1 MNKLVNAFYYLIFIG
16 ISFAGDAAH
25 ISEGGGWLDKWLTV
39 DSGLLLWTILTFLV
53 LLFILRWKAWGPLMD
68 ALDNRTKQIEEAL
81 SKAEIVAAEAK
92 EQAKEN
98 EEILVK
104 AREEAQNLI
113 SQAKTAGEKLKDK
126 LETEGNKQYQ
136 TLVSNAQ
143 KDIDTAKHQALN
155 DIKTMVVEIAL
166 EASEKIIKRNLNN
179 EDNTK
184 IIEETVN
191 SFQNNN

>member
-1 MNKLVNAFYYLIFIG
+1 MNKLVNAFYYLIFIST
-16 ISFAGDAAH
+16 SFAGDSAH
-25 ISEGGGWLDKWLTV
+25 VSEGGGWLDKWLTV

-68 ALDNRTKQIEEAL
+68 ALDSRTKQIEEAL
-81 SKAEIVAAEAK
+81 SKAEIVAAEAR

-98 EEILVK
+98 EDILVK
-104 AREEAQNLI
+104 AREEAQNII
-113 SQAKTAGEKLKDK
+113 SEAKTAGEKFKDK
-126 LETEGNKQYQ
+126 LETEGDKQYQ

-143 KDIDTAKHQALN
+143 KDIDTAKNQALN

-166 EASEKIIKRNLNN
+166 EASEKVIKRNLNN

-184 IIEETVN
+184 IIEETVK